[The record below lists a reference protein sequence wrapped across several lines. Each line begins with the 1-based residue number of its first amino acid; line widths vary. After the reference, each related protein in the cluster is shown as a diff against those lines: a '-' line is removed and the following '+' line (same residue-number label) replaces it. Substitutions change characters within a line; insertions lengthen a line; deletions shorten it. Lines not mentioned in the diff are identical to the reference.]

1 LAAKTILC
9 KDFQE
14 ITLKWQLEDSAAY
27 FLQRRNWININLT
40 VDNKLLVRLNSEIPN
55 STPSSFE
62 SFKAIVPP
70 VSSSILEQK

>member
-1 LAAKTILC
+1 MAAKTILR

-62 SFKAIVPP
+62 SFKAIVPS
-70 VSSSILEQK
+70 VSALTIEHK